1 MQLIVDEDKMKE
13 LLKKSLTE
21 MMKDKRSIFHKIVT
35 ESIEDIGMANA
46 IKEGR
51 KNKFVEESTI
61 FEILQK

>member
-1 MQLIVDEDKMKE
+1 MKE
-13 LLKKSLTE
+13 LLKESLTE

-51 KNKFVEESTI
+51 KK
-61 FEILQK
+61 